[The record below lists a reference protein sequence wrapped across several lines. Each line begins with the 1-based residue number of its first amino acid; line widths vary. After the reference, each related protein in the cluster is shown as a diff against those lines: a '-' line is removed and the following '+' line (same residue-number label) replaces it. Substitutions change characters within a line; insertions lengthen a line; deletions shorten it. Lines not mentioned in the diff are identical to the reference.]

1 MLIGDLVLYDQ
12 LWKGK
17 HRTWRAVVIAVR
29 PGACSIFVPAW
40 ARAVTVGER
49 HLRQVER
56 PEWDGF
62 LPAGDRVPGGAA

>member
-12 LWKGK
+12 LRKGK
-17 HRTWRAVVIAVR
+17 HRLWRAVVVAVR

-40 ARAVTVGER
+40 ARAVTVGQK

-56 PEWDGF
+56 VEWEG
-62 LPAGDRVPGGAA
+62 LLTASEASEVRS